1 MDKTPVQRMLESIRL
16 AYRFSFDLSLGRVP
30 PEKILDALAAV
41 PREEFVPEEMR
52 PFAYD
57 NNALPIRHGQ
67 TISQPFIVALMTE
80 LLQPTPE
87 SLVLEVGTGSGYQ
100 AALLSGLVARV
111 YSLEIIPEMAEEAR
125 ERLARLGYRNVE
137 VLVRD
142 GYQGLPEHAPYD
154 AILVTAATP
163 CIPPPLVRQLKPGG
177 RLVLPL
183 GEPFHYQ
190 ELTLVHKET
199 NGEIRWQEILGVAF
213 VPMTRKRG

>member
-1 MDKTPVQRMLESIRL
+1 MLESIRL

>member
-16 AYRFSFDLSLGRVP
+16 AYRFSFDLSRGRVP

>member
-1 MDKTPVQRMLESIRL
+1 MLESIRL
-16 AYRFSFDLSLGRVP
+16 AYRFSFDLSRGRVP